1 MEAKEKKVKVKVG
14 VDIESLR
21 IGTLTVPI
29 KGKTPL
35 LMDRMSEET
44 KQEILAKQ
52 TGVSKSGKKKVR
64 DTKEESLAAIHM
76 TSTGKIGF
84 PSAGFKKGM
93 MDCTSFVGDKF
104 FSKKLIQG
112 IMIVNA
118 EEGLIPIKFKKQSIL
133 EHNIGNVTKF
143 TPQFHEWSC
152 KLVIHYD
159 QNNLGHEDIIRLLNY
174 AGFYTGVGAWR
185 PRGRDGGSGEFGMYE
200 VQTNG
205 KKL

>member
-1 MEAKEKKVKVKVG
+1 MKTKEKVIGVKL
-14 VDIESLR
+14 ESLNLDT
-21 IGTLTVPI
+21 IKVPI

-35 LMDRMSEET
+35 LMDKMSEET

-52 TGVSKSGKKKVR
+52 TGITRSNKKKVR

-76 TSTGKIGF
+76 TSNGKIGF

-104 FSKKLIQG
+104 FSKKLVQG

-118 EEGLIPIKFKKQSIL
+118 EEGLIPLKFKKQDIL
-133 EHNIGNVTKF
+133 EHTVKGQTKF
-143 TPQFHEWSC
+143 TPQFHDWSC
-152 KLVIHYD
+152 ELIIHYD
-159 QNNLGHEDIIRLLNY
+159 QNNLGNEDIIRLLNY
-174 AGFYTGVGAWR
+174 AGFYTGIGAWR

-205 KKL
+205 NKL

>member
-1 MEAKEKKVKVKVG
+1 METKEKKIEVKL
-14 VDIESLR
+14 ESLN
-21 IGTLTVPI
+21 IGQVTVPI

-35 LMDRMSEET
+35 LMDKMPDAVRH
-44 KQEILAKQ
+44 EILAKQ
-52 TGVSKSGKKKVR
+52 AGITKSGKKKVR
-64 DTKEESLAAIHM
+64 DTTEETLAAIHQ

-118 EEGLIPIKFKKQSIL
+118 EEGLIPIKFKKQDVL
-133 EHNIGNVTKF
+133 EHTVKGQTKF
-143 TPQFHEWSC
+143 TPQFHDWSC
-152 KLVIHYD
+152 DLVIQYD
-159 QNNLGHEDIIRLLNY
+159 QNNLGSEDIIRLLNY
-174 AGFYTGVGAWR
+174 AGFYTGIGAWR
-185 PRGRDGGSGEFGMYE
+185 PHGRDGGSGEFGMYE

>member
-1 MEAKEKKVKVKVG
+1 METKEKTIGVKL
-14 VDIESLR
+14 ESLNTK
-21 IGTLTVPI
+21 IVKVPI

-35 LMDRMSEET
+35 LMDKMSEET

-52 TGVSKSGKKKVR
+52 TGITRSNKKKVR
-64 DTKEESLAAIHM
+64 DTKEESLSAVHI
-76 TSTGKIGF
+76 TSKGQIGF

-104 FSKKLIQG
+104 FSKKLVQG
-112 IMIVNA
+112 IMIINA

-133 EHNIGNVTKF
+133 EHNIGNITKF
-143 TPQFHEWSC
+143 TPQFHDWSC
-152 KLVIHYD
+152 ELEIQFD
-159 QNNLGHEDIIRLLNY
+159 ANNLCAEDIFRLLNY
-174 AGFYTGVGAWR
+174 AGFYTGIGAWR

-200 VQTNG
+200 VYNG